1 MTSKLHNSHAGSGSG
16 SDSDHENDHDHDH
29 ENENEK
35 SNAWQPDADR
45 IEECQHMSNRERNS
59 DNSQSTKTEL
69 KLAFNL
75 AFNHFDITIAQHIT
89 ISAITGIYGDSGSG
103 KSTLLRVIA
112 GLEQRAKGQ
121 VSLNDVE
128 LQNSANR
135 CFIKPEKRQIG
146 LVFQDSRLFPHLTV
160 YENLAYGANRQKN
173 RKLTIEKVL
182 NLTQLSQFQHQ
193 NVTQLSGG
201 EKQRVS
207 IARALLAEPKLLL
220 LDEPFSALDKTT
232 KAQMLTILKSIQ
244 QQLQLPMLYVSHS
257 LSELQ
262 YIADQLVV
270 VSAGKITQV
279 APIHQ
284 AINTLNSRGEANP
297 KTSLSLT
304 IAEHLPDYGLTRL
317 ALASAQEADHSIYL
331 PLLEHTENQR
341 LIGQQLPCM
350 IYARDISISTTKPE
364 HSSIVNHLPVIIS
377 AIKYSKTNAL
387 VTLNAG
393 QQQFYAQISLWS
405 AKRMALTIQ
414 TTVFIQFKANAVHSY
429 HYTEP
434 KIHA

>member
-1 MTSKLHNSHAGSGSG
+1 MSYPPNVSTLNKQRAI
-16 SDSDHENDHDHDH
+16 
-29 ENENEK
+29 NE
-35 SNAWQPDADR
+35 
-45 IEECQHMSNRERNS
+45 MS
-59 DNSQSTKTEL
+59 DNQPLAEISKRATPSRL
-69 KLAFNL
+69 ILAFKL
-75 AFNHFDITIAQHIT
+75 TFNSFDINIAQNIK

-103 KSTLLRVIA
+103 KSTLLRVIS
-112 GLEQRAKGQ
+112 GLEHRAKGQ
-121 VSLNDVE
+121 VLLNDTW
-128 LQNSANR
+128 LQNSDNK
-135 CFIKPEKRQIG
+135 CFIRPEKRQIG

-160 YENLAYGANRQKN
+160 YENLAYGAKRQTN

-182 NLTQLSQFQHQ
+182 TLTQLSQLQHQ

-232 KAQMLTILKSIQ
+232 KSQMLTILKEIQ

-270 VSAGKITQV
+270 VSAGKISQS

-284 AINTLNSRGEANP
+284 AIHDLNSQGETSP

-317 ALASAQEADHSIYL
+317 SLPKTQGTSHNIYL
-331 PLLEHTENQR
+331 PILEQTSNQR
-341 LIGQQLPCM
+341 LIGQQLPCI
-350 IYARDISISTTKPE
+350 IYARDISISTSKPE

-377 AIKYSKTNAL
+377 TIQYNKTNAL
-387 VTLNAG
+387 VTLKAG
-393 QQQFYAQISLWS
+393 EQQFYAQISLWS
-405 AKRMALTIQ
+405 ATRMALTTQ
-414 TTVFIQFKANAVHSY
+414 ATVYIQFKANAVHSY

-434 KIHA
+434 TPHA